1 MKIKIS
7 NLGEGTH
14 EFKLSEPVNSIG
26 LESPFLGN
34 VEVEIE
40 IKKSHNQIIL
50 DSKIFVDAVFECDR
64 CTVEFRKKLCTN
76 FEMVYLQG
84 VEPVESKSDNISY
97 ISLETDV
104 IDISDDVRDFS
115 ILAVP
120 MKKLCTEECKGL
132 CYRCGTNLNEENCT
146 CDKNYVDA
154 RWLPLKE
161 LKNNFNTN

>member
-1 MKIKIS
+1 
-7 NLGEGTH
+7 
-14 EFKLSEPVNSIG
+14 
-26 LESPFLGN
+26 
-34 VEVEIE
+34 
-40 IKKSHNQIIL
+40 
-50 DSKIFVDAVFECDR
+50 
-64 CTVEFRKKLCTN
+64 
-76 FEMVYLQG
+76 MVYLQG

-146 CDKNYVDA
+146 CDQNYVDA